1 MKLIH
6 ALTYTKPEARLSW
19 KLLLYAVLCTLFGT
33 ACLFCLI
40 FFMFEMGLGGKHPYD
55 RIGMGIGLLVAS
67 VLFCVVAALWFYTLM
82 GLSRKGRHILLS
94 CAVVIV
100 GFCPAFLLTG
110 YICEL
115 GEQIGQYFLY
125 G

>member
-6 ALTYTKPEARLSW
+6 ALTYTKPEARVSW

-67 VLFCVVAALWFYTLM
+67 VLM

>member
-1 MKLIH
+1 MKFFR
-6 ALTYTKPEARLSW
+6 ALTSTKPDARVSW
-19 KLLLYAVLCTLFGT
+19 KLLLYAALCTLFGT
-33 ACLFCLI
+33 ACLYGCI
-40 FFMFEMGLGGKHPYD
+40 YFMFEMGLGGKHPYD
-55 RIGMGIGLLVAS
+55 RVGMGIGLLVAS
-67 VLFCVVAALWFYTLM
+67 VLLCVVAALWFYTLI
-82 GLSRKGRHILLS
+82 GLSRQRLHILLT

-110 YICEL
+110 IICEL